1 MTEKNLLILETQAA
15 NAAKFSEFLKDT
27 SWTLTIT
34 GDLNTFAEL
43 FGDGSYELVIIE
55 EKAAS
60 ADVVKMLTGI
70 GTPVI
75 ISTDSGKKTEGAFSI
90 SRNFTRSELTN
101 VIGRVSFG
109 RVMSNPELNAEGGEE
124 PVVLEP
130 VFESEDEAM
139 VLSPENGP
147 VEQKS
152 TFETGGKKGGKDI
165 FDRIDEIDSI
175 MMSLTKDI
183 SEKRPSS
190 KPAEKTVEKPIE
202 KPIEKPAE
210 KPVEKPV
217 PKSKKL
223 EWKDE
228 ISDKTEPIEFAP
240 KKEGAGNEAD
250 FLFDDSYRY
259 SEKKENDKDDDPAK
273 SKFEHFQ
280 GDSSDNDR
288 ESIIR
293 DFESIISD
301 KIVKKAQEPEEKK
314 NTSSLSDLNAR
325 SEKMLK
331 SEEKKRADAGEPDP
345 VIENNSIY
353 DDDVPQSKPET
364 GNAPSEYDMRESA
377 APVPADT
384 VPAEPVRT
392 SGPDDDAVRAEVR
405 DWLEKNARK
414 IIKEVIEEHLARFAG
429 K

>member
-1 MTEKNLLILETQAA
+1 MTEKNLLILETQEA

-43 FGDGSYELVIIE
+43 FGDGNYELVIIE

-60 ADVVKMLTGI
+60 PDVVKMLAGI
-70 GTPVI
+70 GTPII
-75 ISTDSGKKTEGAFSI
+75 ISTDSGKKTEGTFSI

-101 VIGRVSFG
+101 IIGKVSFG

-139 VLSPENGP
+139 VLSPENVSG
-147 VEQKS
+147 EQKS

-183 SEKRPSS
+183 SEKKPS
-190 KPAEKTVEKPIE
+190 KPVEKTAGKPIE
-202 KPIEKPAE
+202 KPVEKPM
-210 KPVEKPV
+210 EKPV

-228 ISDKTEPIEFAP
+228 ISDKTEPIEFTP
-240 KKEGAGNEAD
+240 KKDGAGNEAD

-259 SEKKENDKDDDPAK
+259 AEKKEK
-273 SKFEHFQ
+273 SEDEAEKPKFEHFQ
-280 GDSSDNDR
+280 GDSGDSDR

-301 KIVKKAQEPEEKK
+301 KMVKKAPEPEEKK
-314 NTSSLSDLNAR
+314 DTSSLSDLNAR

-331 SEEKKRADAGEPDP
+331 SEEKKRADAGEPDS

-353 DDDVPQSKPET
+353 DDDIPQNKPEN
-364 GNAPSEYDMRESA
+364 GNVPSEYDIRESA
-377 APVPADT
+377 GPVSVET
-384 VPAEPVRT
+384 VPPEPVGT
-392 SGPDDDAVRAEVR
+392 AGSDDNAVKAEVR

>member
-55 EKAAS
+55 ERAAS

-147 VEQKS
+147 FEQKS
-152 TFETGGKKGGKDI
+152 TFETGGKKGDKDI

-190 KPAEKTVEKPIE
+190 KPAEKPAE

-250 FLFDDSYRY
+250 FLFDDAYKY
-259 SEKKENDKDDDPAK
+259 EEKKEKVSLKDENNSFERFHEDPVE
-273 SKFEHFQ
+273 S
-280 GDSSDNDR
+280 N
-288 ESIIR
+288 SIIK

-301 KIVKKAQEPEEKK
+301 KVVKKAPETEE
-314 NTSSLSDLNAR
+314 NDLSSSLSDLNAR
-325 SEKMLK
+325 SEAMLK
-331 SEEKKRADAGEPDP
+331 PGDKKKNPETENGTGSKLYEEVKRGESA
-345 VIENNSIY
+345 VIENN
-353 DDDVPQSKPET
+353 
-364 GNAPSEYDMRESA
+364 PSEYEV
-377 APVPADT
+377 PVTPKGNDEDIIK
-384 VPAEPVRT
+384 AEI
-392 SGPDDDAVRAEVR
+392 R

>member
-60 ADVVKMLTGI
+60 SDVVKMLTGI

-109 RVMSNPELNAEGGEE
+109 RVMSNPELNAENGEE

-147 VEQKS
+147 FEQKS
-152 TFETGGKKGGKDI
+152 TFETGGKKGDKDI

-250 FLFDDSYRY
+250 FLFDDAYKY
-259 SEKKENDKDDDPAK
+259 EEKKEKASVKDESNSFERFHEDPV
-273 SKFEHFQ
+273 E
-280 GDSSDNDR
+280 SD
-288 ESIIR
+288 SIIR

-301 KIVKKAQEPEEKK
+301 KIVKKAPEDEEKEF
-314 NTSSLSDLNAR
+314 SSSFSDLNAR
-325 SEKMLK
+325 SEAMLK
-331 SEEKKRADAGEPDP
+331 SGDRKKKSETDNEASKKMYEENVPEKAA
-345 VIENNSIY
+345 VIENN
-353 DDDVPQSKPET
+353 
-364 GNAPSEYDMRESA
+364 PSEYEV
-377 APVPADT
+377 PVTPKGNDEDIIK
-384 VPAEPVRT
+384 AEI
-392 SGPDDDAVRAEVR
+392 R